1 MTRSL
6 TVTVWVRVLLPTVF
20 EEEANKYHITLIYPL
35 YDTDVAAVVASLPS
49 LQHNL
54 PFLQA

>member
-1 MTRSL
+1 M
-6 TVTVWVRVLLPTVF
+6 LLPTVF

-35 YDTDVAAVVASLPS
+35 YDSDVAAVVASLPS